1 MSNSVFTAN
10 SEDWKMFEAAY
21 KGGRAWKQMN
31 YLYQYINETAVQLQ
45 ERVKQTP
52 LENHC
57 EGVVSTYSGF
67 IWREPPK
74 RNLGKLNNNVPLN
87 ALLQDADREGTP
99 YNEFMKQVLIW
110 GSVYGVVWVIVDK
123 PNSSAY
129 TKADEINGGIRPYLR
144 FYTPLDVTD
153 FEFTP
158 KPSGEY
164 ELTWFEVQ
172 EQYTTREGDVKI
184 IRQWSKD
191 AVVTSTTVGKTTQ
204 TTTIKNPIGRIPAT
218 PHYNK
223 KSLTRG
229 LSTSDLQDI
238 AGVQISIY
246 NDLSELS
253 QMIRGANH
261 KTLVKNLND
270 QASTGAGGVIIMDP
284 DTPSGKLPY
293 LLQADAS
300 ALTGLLNTID
310 KKTEMVNRMA
320 HLTPVRTYRAQ
331 VVSAVAMET
340 EFQILNTLLADKAAQ
355 LQLTEY
361 RIFEIFCAWEG
372 IDHANA
378 GFEVNYPTHFELRD
392 KQADLNF
399 IKAAREAAAM
409 INSATLQTELNKQ
422 LARIALPDD
431 DLIEKID
438 KELSKG
444 KAAGLKTVASAG
456 DMT

>member
-1 MSNSVFTAN
+1 MANSVYTAN
-10 SEDWKMFEAAY
+10 SDDWKMFEASY
-21 KGGRAWKQMN
+21 KGGRAWKEMN
-31 YLYQYINETAVQLQ
+31 YLYQYINETSAQLQ

-67 IWREPPK
+67 IWRDPPK
-74 RNLGKLNNNVPLN
+74 RNLGTLNNNVPLN
-87 ALLQDADREGTP
+87 ALLKDADREGTP
-99 YNEFMKQVLIW
+99 FNEFMKQVMIW
-110 GSVYGVVWVIVDK
+110 GSVYGLVWVILDK
-123 PNSSAY
+123 PSSTAY
-129 TKADEINGGIRPYLR
+129 TKADEISGGIRPYLR

-158 KPSGEY
+158 KPTGEY

-184 IRQWSKD
+184 VRQWSKD
-191 AVVTSTTVGKTTQ
+191 SVVTSTTVGKETQ

-238 AGVQISIY
+238 AGLQISIY

-261 KTLVKNLND
+261 KTLVKNIND
-270 QASTGAGGVIIMDP
+270 QASSGAGGVIIMDP
-284 DTPSGKLPY
+284 DTPAGKLPY

-320 HLTPVRTYRAQ
+320 HLTPVRTYRKQ
-331 VVSAVAMET
+331 TISAVAIET

-361 RIFEIFCAWEG
+361 RIFEHFCAWEA
-372 IDHANA
+372 IDGGKT

-399 IKAAREAAAM
+399 IKVAREAAALV
-409 INSATLQTELNKQ
+409 NSATLQTELNKQ
-422 LARIALPDD
+422 LARIALPND

-438 KELSKG
+438 KELGRAKG
-444 KAAGLKTVASAG
+444 VDVKPKAPIPQV
-456 DMT
+456 

>member
-1 MSNSVFTAN
+1 MSNSVYTAN
-10 SEDWKMFEAAY
+10 SDDWKMFEASY
-21 KGGRAWKQMN
+21 KGGRAWKEMN
-31 YLYQYINETAVQLQ
+31 YLYQYINETSAQLQ

-67 IWREPPK
+67 IWRDPPK
-74 RNLGKLNNNVPLN
+74 RNLGMLNNNVPLN
-87 ALLQDADREGTP
+87 SLLKDADREGTP
-99 YNEFMKQVLIW
+99 FNEFMKQVMIW
-110 GSVYGVVWVIVDK
+110 GSVYGLVWVILDK
-123 PNSSAY
+123 PSSTAY

-158 KPSGEY
+158 KPTGEY

-184 IRQWSKD
+184 VRQWSKD
-191 AVVTSTTVGKTTQ
+191 SVVTSTTIGKETQ

-238 AGVQISIY
+238 AGLQISIY

-261 KTLVKNLND
+261 KTLVKNIND
-270 QASTGAGGVIIMDP
+270 QASSGAGGVIIMDP
-284 DTPSGKLPY
+284 DTPAGKLPY

-320 HLTPVRTYRAQ
+320 HLTPVRTYRKQ
-331 VVSAVAMET
+331 TISAVAIET

-361 RIFEIFCAWEG
+361 RIFDHFCAWEA
-372 IDHANA
+372 IDGAKT

-399 IKAAREAAAM
+399 IKAAREAAALV
-409 INSATLQTELNKQ
+409 NSATLQTELNKQ
-422 LARIALPDD
+422 LARIALPND

-438 KELSKG
+438 KELGRAKG
-444 KAAGLKTVASAG
+444 VDVKLKAPVPLV
-456 DMT
+456 

>member
-1 MSNSVFTAN
+1 MSNSVYTAN
-10 SEDWKMFEAAY
+10 SDDWKMFEASY
-21 KGGRAWKQMN
+21 KGGRAWKEMN
-31 YLYQYINETAVQLQ
+31 YLYQYINETSAQLQ

-67 IWREPPK
+67 IWRDPPK
-74 RNLGKLNNNVPLN
+74 RNLGMLNNNVPLN
-87 ALLQDADREGTP
+87 SLLKDADREGTP
-99 YNEFMKQVLIW
+99 FNEFMKQVMIW
-110 GSVYGVVWVIVDK
+110 GSVYGLVWVILDK
-123 PNSSAY
+123 PSSTAY

-158 KPSGEY
+158 KPTGEY

-184 IRQWSKD
+184 MRQWSKES
-191 AVVTSTTVGKTTQ
+191 VVTSTTIGKETQ

-238 AGVQISIY
+238 AGLQISIY

-261 KTLVKNLND
+261 KTLVKNIND
-270 QASTGAGGVIIMDP
+270 QASSGAGGVIIMDP
-284 DTPSGKLPY
+284 DTPAGKLPY

-320 HLTPVRTYRAQ
+320 HLTPVRTYRKQ
-331 VVSAVAMET
+331 TISAVAIET

-361 RIFEIFCAWEG
+361 RIFDHFCAWEA
-372 IDHANA
+372 IDGAKT

-399 IKAAREAAAM
+399 IKAAREAAAL

-422 LARIALPDD
+422 LARIALPND

-438 KELSKG
+438 KELGRAKG
-444 KAAGLKTVASAG
+444 VDVKPKAPIPQV
-456 DMT
+456 

>member
-1 MSNSVFTAN
+1 MSNSVYTAN
-10 SEDWKMFEAAY
+10 SDDWKMFEASY
-21 KGGRAWKQMN
+21 KGGRAWKEMN
-31 YLYQYINETAVQLQ
+31 YLYQYINETSAQLQ

-67 IWREPPK
+67 IWRDPPK
-74 RNLGKLNNNVPLN
+74 RNLGMLNNNVPLN
-87 ALLQDADREGTP
+87 SLLKDADREGTP
-99 YNEFMKQVLIW
+99 FNEFMKQVMIW
-110 GSVYGVVWVIVDK
+110 GSVYGLVWVILDK
-123 PNSSAY
+123 PSSTAY

-158 KPSGEY
+158 KPTGEY

-184 IRQWSKD
+184 VRQWSKD
-191 AVVTSTTVGKTTQ
+191 SVVTSTTIGKETQ

-238 AGVQISIY
+238 AGLQISIY

-261 KTLVKNLND
+261 KTLVKNIND
-270 QASTGAGGVIIMDP
+270 QASSGAGGVIIMDP
-284 DTPSGKLPY
+284 DTPAGKLPY

-320 HLTPVRTYRAQ
+320 HLTPVRTYRKQ
-331 VVSAVAMET
+331 TISAVAIET

-361 RIFEIFCAWEG
+361 RIFDHFCAWEA
-372 IDHANA
+372 IDGAKT

-399 IKAAREAAAM
+399 IKAAREAAAL

-422 LARIALPDD
+422 LARIALPND

-438 KELSKG
+438 KELGRAKG
-444 KAAGLKTVASAG
+444 VDVKPKAPIPQV
-456 DMT
+456 

>member
-1 MSNSVFTAN
+1 MANSVYTAN
-10 SEDWKMFEAAY
+10 SDDWKMFEASY
-21 KGGRAWKQMN
+21 KGGRAWKEMN
-31 YLYQYINETAVQLQ
+31 YLYQYINETSAQLQ

-67 IWREPPK
+67 IWRDPPK
-74 RNLGKLNNNVPLN
+74 RNLGTLNNNVPLN
-87 ALLQDADREGTP
+87 ALLKDADREGTP
-99 YNEFMKQVLIW
+99 FNEFMKQVMIW
-110 GSVYGVVWVIVDK
+110 GSVYGLVWVILDK
-123 PNSSAY
+123 PSSTAY

-158 KPSGEY
+158 KPTGEY

-184 IRQWSKD
+184 VRQWSKD
-191 AVVTSTTVGKTTQ
+191 SVVTSTTIGKETQ

-223 KSLTRG
+223 KSLQRG

-246 NDLSELS
+246 NDLSELT

-261 KTLVKNLND
+261 KTLVKNIND
-270 QASTGAGGVIIMDP
+270 QASSGAGGVIIMDP
-284 DTPSGKLPY
+284 DTPAGKLPY

-320 HLTPVRTYRAQ
+320 HLTPVRTYRKQ
-331 VVSAVAMET
+331 TISAVAIET

-361 RIFEIFCAWEG
+361 RIFDHFCAWEA
-372 IDHANA
+372 IDGAKT

-399 IKAAREAAAM
+399 IKAAREAAALV
-409 INSATLQTELNKQ
+409 NSATLQTELNKQ
-422 LARIALPDD
+422 LARIALPND

-438 KELSKG
+438 KELGRAKG
-444 KAAGLKTVASAG
+444 VDVKLKAPVPLV
-456 DMT
+456 

>member
-1 MSNSVFTAN
+1 MSNSVYTAN
-10 SEDWKMFEAAY
+10 SDDWKMFEAAY
-21 KGGRAWKQMN
+21 KGGRAWKEMN
-31 YLYQYINETAVQLQ
+31 YLYQYINETSAQLQ

-67 IWREPPK
+67 IWRDPPK
-74 RNLGKLNNNVPLN
+74 RNLGTLNNNVPLN
-87 ALLQDADREGTP
+87 ALLKDADREGTP
-99 YNEFMKQVLIW
+99 YNEFMKQVMIW
-110 GSVYGVVWVIVDK
+110 GSVYGVVWVIIDK
-123 PNSSAY
+123 PSSTAF

-158 KPSGEY
+158 KPTGEY

-184 IRQWSKD
+184 VRQWTKD
-191 AVVTSTTVGKTTQ
+191 SVVTSTTIGKATE
-204 TTTIKNPIGRIPAT
+204 TTTIKNPIGRIPVT

-223 KSLTRG
+223 KSLQRG

-238 AGVQISIY
+238 SGLQISIY
-246 NDLSELS
+246 NDLSELT

-261 KTLVKNLND
+261 KTLVKNIND

-284 DTPSGKLPY
+284 DTPAGKLPY

-320 HLTPVRTYRAQ
+320 HLTPVRTYRKQ
-331 VVSAVAMET
+331 TISAVAIET

-361 RIFEIFCAWEG
+361 RIFEHFCAWEA
-372 IDHANA
+372 IDQAKT

-399 IKAAREAAAM
+399 IKAAREAAAL

-422 LARIALPDD
+422 LARIALPND

-438 KELSKG
+438 KELGRAKG
-444 KAAGLKTVASAG
+444 VDVKPKAPIPQV
-456 DMT
+456 

>member
-1 MSNSVFTAN
+1 MSNSVYTAN
-10 SEDWKMFEAAY
+10 SDDWKMFEASY
-21 KGGRAWKQMN
+21 KGGRAWKEMN
-31 YLYQYINETAVQLQ
+31 YLYQYINETSAQLQ

-67 IWREPPK
+67 IWRDPPK
-74 RNLGKLNNNVPLN
+74 RNLGTLNNNVPLN
-87 ALLQDADREGTP
+87 SLLKDADREGTP
-99 YNEFMKQVLIW
+99 FNEFMKQVMIW
-110 GSVYGVVWVIVDK
+110 GSVYGLVWVILDK
-123 PNSSAY
+123 PSSTAY

-158 KPSGEY
+158 KPTGEY

-184 IRQWSKD
+184 VRQWSKD
-191 AVVTSTTVGKTTQ
+191 SVVTSTTIGKETQ

-238 AGVQISIY
+238 AGLQISIY

-261 KTLVKNLND
+261 KTLVKNIND
-270 QASTGAGGVIIMDP
+270 QASSGAGGVIIMDP
-284 DTPSGKLPY
+284 DTPAGKLPY

-320 HLTPVRTYRAQ
+320 HLTPVRTYRKQ
-331 VVSAVAMET
+331 TISAVAIET

-361 RIFEIFCAWEG
+361 RIFEHFCAWEA
-372 IDHANA
+372 IDGAKT

-399 IKAAREAAAM
+399 IKAAREAAALV
-409 INSATLQTELNKQ
+409 NSATLQTELNKQ
-422 LARIALPDD
+422 LARIALPND

-438 KELSKG
+438 KELGRAKG
-444 KAAGLKTVASAG
+444 VDVKLKAPVPLV
-456 DMT
+456 

>member
-1 MSNSVFTAN
+1 M
-10 SEDWKMFEAAY
+10 
-21 KGGRAWKQMN
+21 
-31 YLYQYINETAVQLQ
+31 
-45 ERVKQTP
+45 
-52 LENHC
+52 
-57 EGVVSTYSGF
+57 
-67 IWREPPK
+67 
-74 RNLGKLNNNVPLN
+74 
-87 ALLQDADREGTP
+87 
-99 YNEFMKQVLIW
+99 
-110 GSVYGVVWVIVDK
+110 
-123 PNSSAY
+123 
-129 TKADEINGGIRPYLR
+129 
-144 FYTPLDVTD
+144 TD

-246 NDLSELS
+246 NDLSELT

-270 QASTGAGGVIIMDP
+270 QASSGAGGVIIMDP

-300 ALTGLLNTID
+300 ALSGLLNTID

-320 HLTPVRTYRAQ
+320 HLTPVRTYRTQ

-372 IDHANA
+372 IEHANA

-444 KAAGLKTVASAG
+444 KAAALQAAPEPKQQDAAVII
-456 DMT
+456 

>member
-1 MSNSVFTAN
+1 MSNSVYTAN
-10 SEDWKMFEAAY
+10 SDDWKMFEASY
-21 KGGRAWKQMN
+21 KGGRAWKEMN
-31 YLYQYINETAVQLQ
+31 YLYQYINETSAQLQ

-67 IWREPPK
+67 IWRDPPK
-74 RNLGKLNNNVPLN
+74 RNLGMLNNNVPLN
-87 ALLQDADREGTP
+87 SLLKDADREGTP
-99 YNEFMKQVLIW
+99 FNEFMKQVMIW
-110 GSVYGVVWVIVDK
+110 GSVYGLVWVILDK
-123 PNSSAY
+123 PSSTAY

-158 KPSGEY
+158 KPTGEY

-184 IRQWSKD
+184 MRQWSKES
-191 AVVTSTTVGKTTQ
+191 VVTSTTIGKETQ

-223 KSLTRG
+223 KSLQRG

-246 NDLSELS
+246 NDLSELT

-261 KTLVKNLND
+261 KTLVKNIND
-270 QASTGAGGVIIMDP
+270 QASSGAGGVIIMDP
-284 DTPSGKLPY
+284 DTPAGKLPY

-320 HLTPVRTYRAQ
+320 HLTPVRTYRKQ
-331 VVSAVAMET
+331 TISAVAIET

-361 RIFEIFCAWEG
+361 RIFEHFCAWEA
-372 IDHANA
+372 IDQAKT

-399 IKAAREAAAM
+399 IKAAREAAALV
-409 INSATLQTELNKQ
+409 NSATLQTELNKQ
-422 LARIALPDD
+422 LARIALPND

-438 KELSKG
+438 KELGRAKG
-444 KAAGLKTVASAG
+444 VDVKLKAPVPLV
-456 DMT
+456 

>member
-1 MSNSVFTAN
+1 MSNSVYTAN
-10 SEDWKMFEAAY
+10 SDDWKMFEASY
-21 KGGRAWKQMN
+21 KGGRAWKEMN
-31 YLYQYINETAVQLQ
+31 YLYQYINETSAQLQ

-67 IWREPPK
+67 IWRDPPK
-74 RNLGKLNNNVPLN
+74 RNLGTLNNTVPLN
-87 ALLQDADREGTP
+87 ALLKDADREGTP
-99 YNEFMKQVLIW
+99 FNEFMKQVMIW
-110 GSVYGVVWVIVDK
+110 GSVYGLVWVILDK
-123 PNSSAY
+123 PSSTAY

-158 KPSGEY
+158 KPTGEY

-184 IRQWSKD
+184 MRQWSKES
-191 AVVTSTTVGKTTQ
+191 VVTSTTIGKETQ

-238 AGVQISIY
+238 AGLQISIY

-261 KTLVKNLND
+261 KTLVKNIND
-270 QASTGAGGVIIMDP
+270 QASSGAGGVIIMDP
-284 DTPSGKLPY
+284 DTPAGKLPY

-320 HLTPVRTYRAQ
+320 HLTPVRTYRKQ
-331 VVSAVAMET
+331 TISAVAIET

-361 RIFEIFCAWEG
+361 RIFDHFCAWEA
-372 IDHANA
+372 IDGAKT

-399 IKAAREAAAM
+399 IKAAREAAAL

-422 LARIALPDD
+422 LARIALPND

-438 KELSKG
+438 KELGRAKG
-444 KAAGLKTVASAG
+444 VDVKPKAPIPQV
-456 DMT
+456 

>member
-1 MSNSVFTAN
+1 MSNTVYTAN
-10 SEDWKMFEAAY
+10 SDDWKMFEASY
-21 KGGRAWKQMN
+21 KGGRAWKEMN
-31 YLYQYINETAVQLQ
+31 YLYQYINETSAQLQ

-67 IWREPPK
+67 IWRDPPK
-74 RNLGKLNNNVPLN
+74 RNLGTLNNNVPLN
-87 ALLQDADREGTP
+87 ALLKDADREGTP
-99 YNEFMKQVLIW
+99 FNEFMKQVMIW
-110 GSVYGVVWVIVDK
+110 GSVYGLVWVIVDK
-123 PNSSAY
+123 PSSTAY

-158 KPSGEY
+158 KPTGEY

-184 IRQWSKD
+184 VRQWSKD
-191 AVVTSTTVGKTTQ
+191 SVVTSTTIGKETQ

-223 KSLTRG
+223 KSLQRG

-238 AGVQISIY
+238 AGLQISIY

-261 KTLVKNLND
+261 KTLVKNIND
-270 QASTGAGGVIIMDP
+270 QASSGAGGVIIMDP
-284 DTPSGKLPY
+284 DTPAGKLPY

-320 HLTPVRTYRAQ
+320 HLTPVRTYRKQ
-331 VVSAVAMET
+331 TISAVAIET

-361 RIFEIFCAWEG
+361 RIFEHFCAWEA
-372 IDHANA
+372 IDPAKT

-399 IKAAREAAAM
+399 IKAAREAAAL

-422 LARIALPDD
+422 LARIALPND

-438 KELSKG
+438 KELGRAKG
-444 KAAGLKTVASAG
+444 VDVKLKAPVPLV
-456 DMT
+456 

>member
-1 MSNSVFTAN
+1 MSNSVYTAN
-10 SEDWKMFEAAY
+10 SDDWKMFEASY
-21 KGGRAWKQMN
+21 KGGRAWKEMN
-31 YLYQYINETAVQLQ
+31 YLYQYINETSAQLQ

-67 IWREPPK
+67 IWRDPPK
-74 RNLGKLNNNVPLN
+74 RNLGTLNNNVPLN
-87 ALLQDADREGTP
+87 ALLKDADREGTP
-99 YNEFMKQVLIW
+99 FNEFMNQVMIW
-110 GSVYGVVWVIVDK
+110 GSVYGLVWVILDK
-123 PNSSAY
+123 PSSTAY

-158 KPSGEY
+158 KPTGEY
-164 ELTWFEVQ
+164 ELTWVEVQ

-184 IRQWSKD
+184 MRQWSKES
-191 AVVTSTTVGKTTQ
+191 VVTSTTIGKETQ

-238 AGVQISIY
+238 AGLQISIY

-261 KTLVKNLND
+261 KTLVKNIND
-270 QASTGAGGVIIMDP
+270 QASSGAGGVIIMDP
-284 DTPSGKLPY
+284 DTPAGKLPY

-320 HLTPVRTYRAQ
+320 HLTPVRTYRKQ
-331 VVSAVAMET
+331 TISAVAIET

-361 RIFEIFCAWEG
+361 RIFDHFCAWEA
-372 IDHANA
+372 IDGAKT

-399 IKAAREAAAM
+399 IKAAREAAAL

-422 LARIALPDD
+422 LARIALPND

-438 KELSKG
+438 KELGRAKG
-444 KAAGLKTVASAG
+444 VDVKPKAPIPQV
-456 DMT
+456 

>member
-1 MSNSVFTAN
+1 MSNSVYTAN
-10 SEDWKMFEAAY
+10 SDDWKMFEASY
-21 KGGRAWKQMN
+21 KGGRAWKEMN
-31 YLYQYINETAVQLQ
+31 YLYQYINETSAQLQ

-67 IWREPPK
+67 IWRDPPK
-74 RNLGKLNNNVPLN
+74 RNLGMLNNNVPLN
-87 ALLQDADREGTP
+87 SLLKDADREGTP
-99 YNEFMKQVLIW
+99 FNEFMKQVMIW
-110 GSVYGVVWVIVDK
+110 GSVYGLVWVILDK
-123 PNSSAY
+123 PSSTAY

-158 KPSGEY
+158 KPTGEY

-184 IRQWSKD
+184 MRQWSKES
-191 AVVTSTTVGKTTQ
+191 VVTSTTIGKETQ

-238 AGVQISIY
+238 AGLQISIY

-261 KTLVKNLND
+261 KTLVKNIND
-270 QASTGAGGVIIMDP
+270 QASSGAGGVIIMDP
-284 DTPSGKLPY
+284 DTPAGKLPY

-320 HLTPVRTYRAQ
+320 HLTPVRTYRKQ
-331 VVSAVAMET
+331 TISAVAIET

-361 RIFEIFCAWEG
+361 RIFDHFCAWEA
-372 IDHANA
+372 IDGAKT

-399 IKAAREAAAM
+399 IKAAREAAAL
-409 INSATLQTELNKQ
+409 INTATLQTELNKQ
-422 LARIALPDD
+422 LARIALPND

-438 KELSKG
+438 KELGRAKG
-444 KAAGLKTVASAG
+444 VDVKPKAPIPQV
-456 DMT
+456 

>member
-1 MSNSVFTAN
+1 MSNSVYTAN
-10 SEDWKMFEAAY
+10 TDDWKMFEASY
-21 KGGRAWKQMN
+21 KGGRAWKEMN
-31 YLYQYINETAVQLQ
+31 YLYQYINETSAQLQ

-67 IWREPPK
+67 IWRDPPK
-74 RNLGKLNNNVPLN
+74 RNLGTLNNNVPLN
-87 ALLQDADREGTP
+87 ALLKDADREGTP
-99 YNEFMKQVLIW
+99 FNEFMKQVMIW
-110 GSVYGVVWVIVDK
+110 GSVYGLVWVILDK
-123 PNSSAY
+123 PSSTAY

-158 KPSGEY
+158 KPTGEY

-184 IRQWSKD
+184 VRQWSKES
-191 AVVTSTTVGKTTQ
+191 VVTCTTIGKETQ

-238 AGVQISIY
+238 AGLQISIY

-261 KTLVKNLND
+261 KTLVKNIND
-270 QASTGAGGVIIMDP
+270 QASSGAGGVIIMDP
-284 DTPSGKLPY
+284 DTPAGKLPY

-320 HLTPVRTYRAQ
+320 HLTPVRTYRKQ
-331 VVSAVAMET
+331 TISAVAIET

-361 RIFEIFCAWEG
+361 RIFEHFCAWEA
-372 IDHANA
+372 IDGGKT

-399 IKAAREAAAM
+399 IKVAREAAALV
-409 INSATLQTELNKQ
+409 NSATLQTELNKQ
-422 LARIALPDD
+422 LARIALPND

-438 KELSKG
+438 KELGRAKG
-444 KAAGLKTVASAG
+444 VDVKPKAPIPQV
-456 DMT
+456 

>member
-1 MSNSVFTAN
+1 MSNSVYTAN
-10 SEDWKMFEAAY
+10 SDDWKMFEASY
-21 KGGRAWKQMN
+21 KGGRAWKEMN
-31 YLYQYINETAVQLQ
+31 YLYQYINETSAQLQ

-67 IWREPPK
+67 IWRDPPK
-74 RNLGKLNNNVPLN
+74 RNLGMLNNNVPLN
-87 ALLQDADREGTP
+87 SLLKDADREGTP
-99 YNEFMKQVLIW
+99 FNEFMKQVMIW
-110 GSVYGVVWVIVDK
+110 GSVYGLVWVILDK
-123 PNSSAY
+123 PSSTAY

-158 KPSGEY
+158 KPTGEY

-184 IRQWSKD
+184 MRQWSKES
-191 AVVTSTTVGKTTQ
+191 VVTSTTIGKETQ

-238 AGVQISIY
+238 AGLQISIY

-261 KTLVKNLND
+261 KTLVKNIND
-270 QASTGAGGVIIMDP
+270 QASSGAGGVIIMDP
-284 DTPSGKLPY
+284 DTPAGKLPY

-320 HLTPVRTYRAQ
+320 HLTPVRTYRKQ
-331 VVSAVAMET
+331 TISAVASET

-361 RIFEIFCAWEG
+361 RIFDHFCAWEA
-372 IDHANA
+372 IDGAKT

-399 IKAAREAAAM
+399 IKAAREAAAL

-422 LARIALPDD
+422 LARIALPND

-438 KELSKG
+438 KELGRAKG
-444 KAAGLKTVASAG
+444 VDVKPKAPIPQV
-456 DMT
+456 

>member
-1 MSNSVFTAN
+1 M
-10 SEDWKMFEAAY
+10 
-21 KGGRAWKQMN
+21 
-31 YLYQYINETAVQLQ
+31 
-45 ERVKQTP
+45 
-52 LENHC
+52 
-57 EGVVSTYSGF
+57 
-67 IWREPPK
+67 
-74 RNLGKLNNNVPLN
+74 PLN
-87 ALLQDADREGTP
+87 ALLKDADREGTP
-99 YNEFMKQVLIW
+99 FNEFMKQVMIW
-110 GSVYGVVWVIVDK
+110 GSVYGLVWVILDK
-123 PNSSAY
+123 PSSTAY

-158 KPSGEY
+158 KPTGEY

-184 IRQWSKD
+184 MRQWSKES
-191 AVVTSTTVGKTTQ
+191 VVTSTTIGKETQ

-238 AGVQISIY
+238 AGLQISIY

-261 KTLVKNLND
+261 KTLVKNIND
-270 QASTGAGGVIIMDP
+270 QASSGAGGVIIMDP
-284 DTPSGKLPY
+284 DTPAGKLPY

-320 HLTPVRTYRAQ
+320 HLTPVRTYRKQ
-331 VVSAVAMET
+331 TISAVAIET

-361 RIFEIFCAWEG
+361 RIFDHFCAWEA
-372 IDHANA
+372 IDGAKT

-399 IKAAREAAAM
+399 IKAAREAAAL

-422 LARIALPDD
+422 LARIALPND

-438 KELSKG
+438 KELGRAKG
-444 KAAGLKTVASAG
+444 VDVKPKAPIPQV
-456 DMT
+456 

>member
-1 MSNSVFTAN
+1 MANSVYTAN
-10 SEDWKMFEAAY
+10 SDDWKMFEAGY
-21 KGGRAWKQMN
+21 KGGRAWKEMN
-31 YLYQYINETAVQLQ
+31 YLYQYINETSAQLQ

-67 IWREPPK
+67 IWRDPPK
-74 RNLGKLNNNVPLN
+74 RNLGTLNNNVPLN
-87 ALLQDADREGTP
+87 ALLKDADREGTP
-99 YNEFMKQVLIW
+99 FNEFMKQVMIW
-110 GSVYGVVWVIVDK
+110 GSVYGLVWVILDK
-123 PNSSAY
+123 PSSTAY

-158 KPSGEY
+158 KPTGEY

-184 IRQWSKD
+184 MRQWSKES
-191 AVVTSTTVGKTTQ
+191 VVTSTTIGKETQ

-238 AGVQISIY
+238 AGLQISIY

-261 KTLVKNLND
+261 KTLVKNIND
-270 QASTGAGGVIIMDP
+270 QASSGAGGVIIMDP
-284 DTPSGKLPY
+284 DTPAGKLPY

-320 HLTPVRTYRAQ
+320 HLTPVRTYRKQ
-331 VVSAVAMET
+331 TISAVAIET

-361 RIFEIFCAWEG
+361 RIFDHFCAWEA
-372 IDHANA
+372 IDGAKS

-399 IKAAREAAAM
+399 IKAAREAAAL

-422 LARIALPDD
+422 LARIALPND

-438 KELSKG
+438 KELGRAKG
-444 KAAGLKTVASAG
+444 VDVKPKAPIPQV
-456 DMT
+456 

>member
-1 MSNSVFTAN
+1 MSNSVYTAN
-10 SEDWKMFEAAY
+10 SDDWKMFEASY
-21 KGGRAWKQMN
+21 KGGRAWKEMN
-31 YLYQYINETAVQLQ
+31 YLYQYINETSAQLQ

-67 IWREPPK
+67 IWRDPPK
-74 RNLGKLNNNVPLN
+74 RNLGTLNNNVPLN
-87 ALLQDADREGTP
+87 ALLKDADREGTP
-99 YNEFMKQVLIW
+99 FNEFMKQVMIW
-110 GSVYGVVWVIVDK
+110 GSVYGLVWVILDK
-123 PNSSAY
+123 PSSTAY

-158 KPSGEY
+158 KPTGEY

-184 IRQWSKD
+184 MRQWSKES
-191 AVVTSTTVGKTTQ
+191 VVTSTTIGKETQ

-238 AGVQISIY
+238 AGLQISIY

-261 KTLVKNLND
+261 KTLVKNIND
-270 QASTGAGGVIIMDP
+270 QASSGAGGVIIMDP
-284 DTPSGKLPY
+284 DTPAGKLPY

-320 HLTPVRTYRAQ
+320 HLTPVRTYRKQ
-331 VVSAVAMET
+331 TISAVAIET

-361 RIFEIFCAWEG
+361 RIFDHFCAWEA
-372 IDHANA
+372 IDGAKT

-392 KQADLNF
+392 KQADLIF
-399 IKAAREAAAM
+399 IKAAREAAAL

-422 LARIALPDD
+422 LARIALPND

-438 KELSKG
+438 KELGRAKG
-444 KAAGLKTVASAG
+444 VDVKPKAPIPQV
-456 DMT
+456 